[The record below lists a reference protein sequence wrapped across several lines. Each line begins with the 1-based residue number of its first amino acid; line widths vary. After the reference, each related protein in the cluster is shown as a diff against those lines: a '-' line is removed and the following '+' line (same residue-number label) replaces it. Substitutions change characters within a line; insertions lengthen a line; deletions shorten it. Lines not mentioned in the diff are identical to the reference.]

1 MLCYTHAMQL
11 DLGSPAGTPEPLG
24 PSLGPSQKG
33 INFALYSEHASAVA
47 LEIYTEEDHSVH
59 EIMLDPTQHK
69 SGHVWHVLVD
79 TLPPAGVLYAY
90 KVQGQGGWETG
101 GRSGSITGSLMMQQ
115 PYCTLSLCMSHHRRT
130 SAIAALQK
138 DTSYCCILA
147 VAMAHTGARF
157 L

>member
-1 MLCYTHAMQL
+1 MQF

-79 TLPPAGVLYAY
+79 TLPPTGVLYAY

-115 PYCTLSLCMSHHRRT
+115 SCYTLSLCISHYRRT
-130 SAIAALQK
+130 QATAA
-138 DTSYCCILA
+138 
-147 VAMAHTGARF
+147 F
-157 L
+157 